1 MSTGEAALVPDGDGH
16 RGWTLIVNGVPS
28 SHVDLDDPLRL
39 DFEYM
44 RWIADLLDVLLLEGD
59 PLRVLHLGGGGCTLA
74 QAATA
79 LQVFR
84 HVALVAEPAQFHGL
98 RYGNVVL
105 FASDGELPVVALGR
119 RLASGA
125 VRARMVEGDAAR
137 AFAAG
142 RSPLDDPAPGERP
155 ESR

>member
-1 MSTGEAALVPDGDGH
+1 VRAGDAHEVLTGLPDARYEVVVRDAFAVTQVSGHLTTRGFVRQVRRVLTPDGVYVANMGDGSA
-16 RGWTLIVNGVPS
+16 TLEWARSEAG
-28 SHVDLDDPLRL
+28 
-39 DFEYM
+39 
-44 RWIADLLDVLLLEGD
+44 
-59 PLRVLHLGGGGCTLA
+59 
-74 QAATA
+74 TA

-125 VRARMVEGDAAR
+125 VRAQMVEGDAAR